1 MTIALLIY
9 AVVMTVG
16 FAGIVYPRTRKLF
29 LTAPPKETKLLA
41 ASAGSPLAEW
51 KTIFRDT
58 VVAVDGGLTPEMEA
72 FLVSDEVAKVRE
84 AELAKRL
91 LVEAREQAKQELDE
105 LLDGEDVDGRK
116 LLDGAAYK
124 EFCADFNASSTEQE
138 KLNAVALGVPGEARL
153 VELGRTLT
161 AAGIS
166 HVSITETEGA
176 FAGQVMAIGCCPAP
190 KAKLKKFFSSIPP
203 SRRCRAEQTSDLVG
217 G

>member
-16 FAGIVYPRTRKLF
+16 FAGIAYPRTRRLF
-29 LTAPPKETKLLA
+29 LTAPPKEEPKLLA

-84 AELAKRL
+84 TALAKHL
-91 LVEAREQAKQELDE
+91 LDEARGQAKKELDE
-105 LLDGEDVDGRK
+105 LLDGEDEGGRE

-124 EFCADFNASSTEQE
+124 EFCVDFNASTTGQE
-138 KLNAVALGVPGEARL
+138 KLNVARRWHEKDYRFSDALREHLLTNSAPG
-153 VELGRTLT
+153 
-161 AAGIS
+161 
-166 HVSITETEGA
+166 
-176 FAGQVMAIGCCPAP
+176 
-190 KAKLKKFFSSIPP
+190 P
-203 SRRCRAEQTSDLVG
+203 SWRDAYREMFDEQDEDGSDAEQG
-217 G
+217 